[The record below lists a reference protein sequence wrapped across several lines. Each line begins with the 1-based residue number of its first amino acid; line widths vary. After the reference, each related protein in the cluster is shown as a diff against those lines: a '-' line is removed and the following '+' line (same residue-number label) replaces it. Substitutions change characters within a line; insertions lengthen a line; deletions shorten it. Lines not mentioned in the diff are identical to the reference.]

1 MRTRCQCAT
10 GLSAPNLPKKTRGNL
25 SRATSGAP
33 RARRK
38 GNHGHQPRSR
48 RVRAAQQP
56 DGLLPLHQRSGL
68 TGSPTT
74 MMGRL
79 ACGFDLL
86 LWGSGD
92 VSLEDLPPHGSETWQ
107 WFISSNP
114 RAMRAPLVADP
125 KTEAAFRM
133 LRCRDDDVFVCSYP
147 RCGLS
152 WAHALSWHLLR
163 SNESGQLPFRDAT
176 SVVGGKGPVY
186 HDQPPTKWTHQDV
199 SGPGAP
205 ATIIRALCCGRLPP
219 SFLTIKSAAS
229 SSSTGTRGMLSCRR
243 SSGSRD
249 LGRSSAASTA
259 TTPD

>member
-1 MRTRCQCAT
+1 MDSC
-10 GLSAPNLPKKTRGNL
+10 LS
-25 SRATSGAP
+25 TSG
-33 RARRK
+33 RAS
-38 GNHGHQPRSR
+38 P
-48 RVRAAQQP
+48 
-56 DGLLPLHQRSGL
+56 
-68 TGSPTT
+68 GSPTT
-74 MMGRL
+74 MIGRL

-114 RAMRAPLVADP
+114 KAMRAPLVADP

-176 SVVGGKGPVY
+176 SVVGGRGPVY
-186 HDQPPTKWTHQDV
+186 PDQPPTKWTHQDV
-199 SGPGAP
+199 SAQAHPRLLSGHCAV
-205 ATIIRALCCGRLPP
+205 GRLPP
-219 SFLTIKSAAS
+219 SFLGSKARLIIIDRDPRDAMV
-229 SSSTGTRGMLSCRR
+229 STFFRLKR
-243 SSGSRD
+243 
-249 LGRSSAASTA
+249 LGQKFRALECHDARLKELADACEALTLERCYDDFDS
-259 TTPD
+259 

>member
-1 MRTRCQCAT
+1 MDSC
-10 GLSAPNLPKKTRGNL
+10 LSSASG
-25 SRATSGAP
+25 RASP
-33 RARRK
+33 
-38 GNHGHQPRSR
+38 S
-48 RVRAAQQP
+48 
-56 DGLLPLHQRSGL
+56 
-68 TGSPTT
+68 SPTT

-114 RAMRAPLVADP
+114 KAMRAPLIADP

-133 LRCRDDDVFVCSYP
+133 LRCREDDVFVCSYP

-186 HDQPPTKWTHQDV
+186 HDQPPTKWTHRDV
-199 SGPGAP
+199 SAQAHPRLLSGHCAV
-205 ATIIRALCCGRLPP
+205 GRL
-219 SFLTIKSAAS
+219 SLIHI
-229 SSSTGTRGMLSCRR
+229 
-243 SSGSRD
+243 
-249 LGRSSAASTA
+249 
-259 TTPD
+259 